1 MGKCTSKLITILQAV
16 FRKLLVSF
24 IIAFIIGAKGFISY
38 YYGDSLISQY
48 SLSSFGEDLF
58 YWTYILF
65 IIGGSTSLLS
75 DLITWKLPLRR
86 KRTVAAMIH
95 LAPMFLYGSY
105 YAFDM
110 VLFFICLTVVFVFW
124 IMDELIRFYQKNCD
138 MCLKRVYSNFQL
150 KKAT

>member
-24 IIAFIIGAKGFISY
+24 IIAICVTTAIYVFSNYFVDDYLYMYTYFIFI
-38 YYGDSLISQY
+38 L
-48 SLSSFGEDLF
+48 
-58 YWTYILF
+58 
-65 IIGGSTSLLS
+65 GGSTSLLS

-95 LAPMFLYGSY
+95 IAPMFLCGSY
-105 YAFDM
+105 YAFADEFEQFDM
-110 VLFFICLTVVFVFW
+110 GPLFFICLIIALVFW

-138 MCLKRVYSNFQL
+138 MCLKRVYNNINL